1 MHRSPLPRFA
11 VVSVKIPQ
19 RSHAQRR
26 SVAVVLYYKNVR
38 AAAVPSAQYVV
49 CQKPS
54 HERARVKQI
63 VYRLPAIQS
72 VLKVVERI
80 LNVSIRVS
88 INLRPIRILKS
99 VSHRIRQVVS
109 VQRAVGSVPPVR
121 VTLHNVAAG
130 RHVAA
135 RRPLLHRLAE
145 QIQAT
150 VAPVE
155 HKVHIAARRF
165 PAQAT
170 QAAHLWPDDALKVPR
185 SQLVEQ
191 GPMLVVKHT
200 AAPLQQIALSLQ
212 LHLVRRIFVVS
223 TGIATH
229 TQRYAR
235 SINPIRATVV
245 KHRVGKRHH
254 HAPRHSGAVSNTHT
268 RTPLW
273 CRHKVTRRQG
283 AVRSSDRQ
291 HRNVKRR
298 QHGHRVGSR
307 LRASSHNG
315 QGSNPHSHQAHK
327 LFEMPHHILCYN
339 SVNVSSPPQC
349 AAPHHYALSSAR
361 CKPRAQTFG

>member
-1 MHRSPLPRFA
+1 M
-11 VVSVKIPQ
+11 
-19 RSHAQRR
+19 
-26 SVAVVLYYKNVR
+26 
-38 AAAVPSAQYVV
+38 

-54 HERARVKQI
+54 HERARVKQV

-88 INLRPIRILKS
+88 INLRPIGILES

-130 RHVAA
+130 RYVAA

-145 QIQAT
+145 QIQAA

-191 GPMLVVKHT
+191 GPMLVAEHT

-283 AVRSSDRQ
+283 TVRSRDRQ
-291 HRNVKRR
+291 HRN
-298 QHGHRVGSR
+298 
-307 LRASSHNG
+307 
-315 QGSNPHSHQAHK
+315 
-327 LFEMPHHILCYN
+327 I
-339 SVNVSSPPQC
+339 
-349 AAPHHYALSSAR
+349 
-361 CKPRAQTFG
+361 